1 MTGMRAAHPGPHD
14 FLAPPIGAP
23 LSFGPP
29 PIGRAL
35 SFGAPPIRAALS
47 FAPPPMRRA
56 LCFRAPPIGARG
68 FTRLRP
74 CGGRCGL
81 GLRPRGPMCF
91 EFLLWGARRPG
102 VVMRGGRRRQGRPLA
117 CSVTGWGV
125 RHLPRPS
132 PMASLSFHVKPGA
145 SSSGAGSSQLPKATN
160 LEQLETASS
169 GAGARRSRNRET
181 WSNGKVAAPER
192 E

>member
-1 MTGMRAAHPGPHD
+1 MVSGGRRGHPMVYWVRP
-14 FLAPPIGAP
+14 
-23 LSFGPP
+23 S
-29 PIGRAL
+29 
-35 SFGAPPIRAALS
+35 
-47 FAPPPMRRA
+47 
-56 LCFRAPPIGARG
+56 GARCFIG
-68 FTRLRP
+68 SAHRRGTVFPASAHAAGTVFW
-74 CGGRCGL
+74 GSAH
-81 GLRPRGPMCF
+81 RGPMCF

-145 SSSGAGSSQLPKATN
+145 SSSGAGSSQLPKARN

-169 GAGARRSRNRET
+169 GAGASSSRIRGT
-181 WSNGKVAAPER
+181 WSNGKVQLPIPEQEDPGSEKHGAAQKSQLPIGSSPLPKPRNKEER
-192 E
+192 